1 MADARK
7 PLRTCIGCGKEL
19 PKNELLRYVL
29 APDGVIVPDVKGKL
43 HGRGTYTCPE
53 RACLEAAVRKKQFNR
68 SFRIEVSNVSVAEV
82 AEQVQAQARERLAGY
97 LALATKAGK
106 IVSGTDM
113 VAEAMRKGRVP
124 GILFVADDISETIEE
139 KVLFLARREGVEIV
153 TLFDK
158 DRLGQLV
165 GKGLRSVIA
174 VEPGGFADA
183 ILSEYH
189 KFRNFFDGGLH

>member
-7 PLRTCIGCGKEL
+7 PLRTCIGCGKEQ

-29 APDGVIVPDVKGKL
+29 APDATVVPDVKGKL
-43 HGRGTYTCPE
+43 PGRGTYTCPE
-53 RACLEAAVRKKQFNR
+53 RACLESAIRKKQFNR
-68 SFRIEVSNVSVAEV
+68 SFRTEVPGVSLDIIADTVRA
-82 AEQVQAQARERLAGY
+82 QAQERLAGY

-106 IVSGTDM
+106 VVSGTDM
-113 VAEAMRKGRVP
+113 VADAMRSGKIP
-124 GILFVADDISETIEE
+124 GVLFVATDISEAIEE
-139 KVLFLARREGVEIV
+139 KILFLARRESVEIV
-153 TLFDK
+153 SLFDK

-183 ILSEYH
+183 ILSEYY